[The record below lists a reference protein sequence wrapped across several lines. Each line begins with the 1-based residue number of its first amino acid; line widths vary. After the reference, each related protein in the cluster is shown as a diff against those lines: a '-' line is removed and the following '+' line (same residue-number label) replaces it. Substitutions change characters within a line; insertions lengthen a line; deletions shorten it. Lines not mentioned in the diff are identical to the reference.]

1 MIDGAVDCLFWPL
14 YEVVDGRY
22 GLTYLPPVVWPVAEW
37 LALQSRFAHLLR
49 PENATVVADI
59 QAQVE
64 ADWLA
69 LLEQCG
75 GRTVAGS
82 SRS

>member
-1 MIDGAVDCLFWPL
+1 ML
-14 YEVVDGRY
+14 
-22 GLTYLPPVVWPVAEW
+22 PVAEW
-37 LALQSRFAHLLR
+37 LALQGRFAHLLR

-64 ADWLA
+64 EDWLA

-75 GRTVAGS
+75 GRTLVGS
-82 SRS
+82 GRS